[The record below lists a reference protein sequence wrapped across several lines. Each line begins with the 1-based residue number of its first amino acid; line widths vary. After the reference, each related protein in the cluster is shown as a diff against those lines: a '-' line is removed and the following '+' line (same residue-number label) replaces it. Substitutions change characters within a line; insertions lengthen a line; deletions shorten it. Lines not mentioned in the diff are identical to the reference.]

1 MSSICKMDCCHQCDR
16 QKDCGGCTKT
26 DGHPFGGRC
35 VAADC
40 IKQEGIEAFFRLKD
54 SLIAEINS
62 LGIPYLQVNDLEL
75 LNGFFVNLE
84 YTLPNGQLVKFLKDN
99 NVYLGNQIEIP
110 KSDRCY
116 GLVADELYL
125 LVCEYGCEGAD
136 PEIVLYKKIG

>member
-1 MSSICKMDCCHQCDR
+1 MLER
-16 QKDCGGCTKT
+16 
-26 DGHPFGGRC
+26 
-35 VAADC
+35 
-40 IKQEGIEAFFRLKD
+40 
-54 SLIAEINS
+54 
-62 LGIPYLQVNDLEL
+62 YLQVNDLEL

>member
-1 MSSICKMDCCHQCDR
+1 M
-16 QKDCGGCTKT
+16 
-26 DGHPFGGRC
+26 
-35 VAADC
+35 
-40 IKQEGIEAFFRLKD
+40 
-54 SLIAEINS
+54 
-62 LGIPYLQVNDLEL
+62 EL

-116 GLVADELYL
+116 GLVADEQYL

>member
-35 VAADC
+35 VAAEC

-62 LGIPYLQVNDLEL
+62 LGIPYGLRKAWDDTCVR
-75 LNGFFVNLE
+75 
-84 YTLPNGQLVKFLKDN
+84 
-99 NVYLGNQIEIP
+99 EIFAS
-110 KSDRCY
+110 K
-116 GLVADELYL
+116 
-125 LVCEYGCEGAD
+125 
-136 PEIVLYKKIG
+136 